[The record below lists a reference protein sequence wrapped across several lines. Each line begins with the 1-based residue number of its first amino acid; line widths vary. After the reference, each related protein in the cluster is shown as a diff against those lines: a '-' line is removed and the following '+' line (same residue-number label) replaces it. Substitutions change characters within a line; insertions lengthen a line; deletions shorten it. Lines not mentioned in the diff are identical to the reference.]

1 MNYQEKKTLKSF
13 QILTLII
20 NYLLINDVLSMN
32 YH

>member
-1 MNYQEKKTLKSF
+1 MNFQEKKTLKSF